1 MPERFPAPGEIKTM
15 NSTAGEKVGE
25 PQGGMGFIPPSLPP
39 SSLLYI
45 IINWE
50 SLSEMKWQIQL
61 NFTSGK

>member
-1 MPERFPAPGEIKTM
+1 MPERFQAPAEIKTM
-15 NSTAGEKVGE
+15 NSTAGKKVGE
-25 PQGGMGFIPPSLPP
+25 TQEGMGFIPSSLPP